1 MPLLTAGS
9 ALPAG
14 AELHVSIDGMRND
27 KGMITLCL
35 TRRAQQAFL
44 TCGQDP
50 ARVTRSVA
58 ADEATRI
65 ELKDLAPGDYNETRD
80 VFVVRLGGGDG
91 DGDGMDDDWEV
102 GWFNT
107 LARDGSGDFDGDGAS
122 DLAEF
127 RAGTNPADG
136 ASVLRVLTLQPTG
149 IPSQVTLLWSASPG
163 RRYRVQYLPQIGGA
177 WNDVTGDLTATGTS
191 ASAVVAAPPGN
202 DTGFYRVL
210 LVE

>member
-58 ADEATRI
+58 ADEAKRI
-65 ELKDLAPGDYNETRD
+65 ELKDLAPGDYSLLVIHDENRNGKLDKTFGLSREGFGFSR
-80 VFVVRLGGGDG
+80 
-91 DGDGMDDDWEV
+91 
-102 GWFNT
+102 
-107 LARDGSGDFDGDGAS
+107 
-122 DLAEF
+122 
-127 RAGTNPADG
+127 NPAIRMGPPHYADVRF
-136 ASVLRVLTLQPTG
+136 AV
-149 IPSQVTLLWSASPG
+149 PSGYSAQAIKLKYLL
-163 RRYRVQYLPQIGGA
+163 
-177 WNDVTGDLTATGTS
+177 
-191 ASAVVAAPPGN
+191 
-202 DTGFYRVL
+202 
-210 LVE
+210 